1 MKLPS
6 FPTTGTTATALAALL
21 PFVVVAMLA
30 GASAVV
36 WKSIPARSDPGSL
49 TAGIAALDAND
60 YATARRVFQTLADKN
75 DPAAELWLAHL
86 YQDGLGVAPNAAQA
100 VTLLTKAADA
110 GSARAAGQL
119 GTLYL
124 HGDGVLQDAGAAQRW
139 LSLAAQHGD
148 AVAQRELGLLYA
160 QGLGTAKD
168 PQKAYVWL
176 NIAARDGDAQAA
188 LQRDRVLASL
198 APTEAAQATAAATD
212 QQRLLTAEAQSG
224 GHDPATQDIARAA
237 PPAAPAIRRS

>member
-6 FPTTGTTATALAALL
+6 LPTTGTMATPLAALL
-21 PFVVVAMLA
+21 PIVFVAMIA
-30 GASAVV
+30 GASAFI
-36 WKSIPARSDPGSL
+36 WKSAPARSDPGSL

-148 AVAQRELGLLYA
+148 TVAQRELGLLYA

-168 PQKAYVWL
+168 RQKAYVWL
-176 NIAARDGDAQAA
+176 AIAARDGDAQAA
-188 LQRDRVLASL
+188 QQRDRVLATL
-198 APTEAAQATAAATD
+198 APPDAAHATAAAAD

-224 GHDPATQDIARAA
+224 GHAPTAQDVARAGS
-237 PPAAPAIRRS
+237 PAVQRS